1 MRPLLL
7 SNQKFYLGGKYS
19 MNVSERGKNLIKS
32 YEGCRLEAYYCPSGV
47 LTIGYGHTGDVYPGQ
62 VITQAEADAL
72 FDQDIVGYVNS
83 VRAYEDQ
90 LNQNQFDAL
99 VSFCYNC
106 GAGALADVMVSGDIV
121 GTMRLY
127 VHGGGQVLPGLVRRR
142 EEEIALFN
150 TPVDGNAPTPVESP
164 ITAPGIQPEPP
175 IQNTGSY
182 RVKYGD
188 TLGEIAN
195 KFGTTIST
203 LCTAN
208 GIYDPNLIYEG
219 QVLKIAN
226 YNTTNVNG
234 SYIVQSG
241 DTLSAIASKL
251 GTTVATLASLN
262 GLANPDLIYVGQTL
276 TTPSNGQIIAR
287 YYTIQ
292 SGDTLGEIAARYGT
306 TVNALMG
313 LNGITNPDVI
323 YAGQTIR
330 VG

>member
-1 MRPLLL
+1 M
-7 SNQKFYLGGKYS
+7 
-19 MNVSERGKNLIKS
+19 
-32 YEGCRLEAYYCPSGV
+32 
-47 LTIGYGHTGDVYPGQ
+47 
-62 VITQAEADAL
+62 
-72 FDQDIVGYVNS
+72 
-83 VRAYEDQ
+83 
-90 LNQNQFDAL
+90 
-99 VSFCYNC
+99 
-106 GAGALADVMVSGDIV
+106 
-121 GTMRLY
+121 
-127 VHGGGQVLPGLVRRR
+127 
-142 EEEIALFN
+142 FN
-150 TPVDGNAPTPVESP
+150 TPVGGNAPTPVESP
-164 ITAPGIQPEPP
+164 ITAPGVQPEPP

-195 KFGTTIST
+195 KFGTTVSA
-203 LCTAN
+203 LCAAN

-262 GLANPDLIYVGQTL
+262 RLANPDLIYVGQTL
-276 TTPSNGQIIAR
+276 TTPSNGQITAR

>member
-1 MRPLLL
+1 
-7 SNQKFYLGGKYS
+7 
-19 MNVSERGKNLIKS
+19 MNVSEKGKNLIKS

-62 VITQAEADAL
+62 VISQAEADAL
-72 FDQDIVGYVNS
+72 FDQDIVRYVDP
-83 VRAYEDQ
+83 VRVYEAQ

-106 GAGALADVMVSGDIV
+106 GAGALADVMASGDIV

-150 TPVDGNAPTPVESP
+150 TPVGENTPTPTDSP
-164 ITAPGIQPEPP
+164 ITAPGVQPEPP

-195 KFGTTIST
+195 KFGTTVSA

-208 GIYDPNLIYEG
+208 GIADPNLIYEG
-219 QVLKIAN
+219 QVLKIVN
-226 YNTTNVNG
+226 YNITNVNG

-276 TTPSNGQIIAR
+276 TTPSNGQVTAR